1 MVKINDKRKVP
12 EGVYFEDLEGGT
24 VFIFDNDLFM
34 KLDYENFEAVLLENG
49 SIWPFGGKEK
59 VRPVDIEINII
70 K

>member
-1 MVKINDKRKVP
+1 MIKIIDKRKVP
-12 EGVYFEDLEGGT
+12 EGVYFEDLEGGA

-49 SIWPFGGKEK
+49 SICPLNKK
-59 VRPVDIEINII
+59 KKIRPVDIEINII

>member
-1 MVKINDKRKVP
+1 MIKIIDKRKVP
-12 EGVYFEDLEGGT
+12 EWVYFEDLERGA

-34 KLDYENFEAVLLENG
+34 KLDYENFEATLLENG
-49 SIWPFGGKEK
+49 SICPFGGKEK